1 MPVVN
6 LCKAQLT
13 LNLILNTYLLVNF
26 FIHSAYQTPNLTI
39 MTSKIIANGI
49 VRAVLTL
56 AAIFVLLLFLYKI
69 QTVIIYLFVA
79 LILSMIASPIVFF
92 LKRKLRFPHILA
104 VIVTLVF
111 LLGLLA
117 GFIMMFV
124 PLIVTQSE
132 NLSLLDTAKLETDVN
147 SVIAQVNNYFGI
159 DTAKLI
165 KDAKLTSKLN
175 FNFIPAFLNSILGIV
190 SGFGMGL
197 ASVMFITFFFL
208 KDRKLFL
215 IGAKK
220 ILPDAHE
227 DKIINSF
234 RKVNHLLS
242 RYFIG
247 LIIQMTVLFIIY
259 LIVLLIF
266 GVKNAF
272 IIAFITALLNIIPYI
287 GPIIAT
293 VLVIILT
300 LLGNIGPET
309 QGEMLSTTL
318 YVVIGYSAAQ
328 FIDNNISSPLI
339 FSNSVNSHPLEIFI
353 VILISGFVFG
363 VLGMIVAIP
372 VYTVIKV
379 VSKEFFPQN
388 PVVKA
393 LTKDL

>member
-1 MPVVN
+1 
-6 LCKAQLT
+6 
-13 LNLILNTYLLVNF
+13 
-26 FIHSAYQTPNLTI
+26 

-49 VRAVLTL
+49 VRGVLTL
-56 AAIFVLLLFLYKI
+56 GAIFILLLFLNRI
-69 QTVIIYLFVA
+69 QTVLIYIFVA
-79 LILSMIASPIVFF
+79 LILSMIASPIVYF
-92 LKRKLRFPHILA
+92 LKRRLRFPHVVA
-104 VIVTLVF
+104 VISTLIF
-111 LLGLLA
+111 FLGLLA

-124 PLIVTQSE
+124 PLIITQSE
-132 NLSLLDTAKLETDVN
+132 NLSLLDTNQLEQDVTH
-147 SVIAQVNNYFGI
+147 VIAQVNDYFGI
-159 DTAKLI
+159 DTQKMIAEANI
-165 KDAKLTSKLN
+165 TSKLN
-175 FNFIPAFLNSILGIV
+175 FNFIPVFLNSLLGIL

-208 KDRKLFL
+208 KDRKLFMN
-215 IGAKK
+215 GAKK
-220 ILPDAHE
+220 LLPEAHE

-234 RKVNHLLS
+234 RKINHMLS

-247 LIIQMTVLFIIY
+247 LIIQITVLFVIY

-266 GVKNAF
+266 GVENAL

-287 GPIIAT
+287 GPVIAT

-318 YVVIGYSAAQ
+318 YVIIGYSIAQ

-353 VILISGFVFG
+353 VILVSGFVFG
-363 VLGMIVAIP
+363 ILGMIVAIP
-372 VYTVIKV
+372 LYTVIKV
-379 VSKEFFPQN
+379 VAKEFFPKN
-388 PVVKA
+388 PIVKA

>member
-1 MPVVN
+1 
-6 LCKAQLT
+6 
-13 LNLILNTYLLVNF
+13 
-26 FIHSAYQTPNLTI
+26 

-49 VRAVLTL
+49 VRGVLTL
-56 AAIFVLLLFLYKI
+56 GAIFILLLFLNRI
-69 QTVIIYLFVA
+69 QTVLIYIFVA
-79 LILSMIASPIVFF
+79 LILSMIASPIVYF
-92 LKRKLRFPHILA
+92 LKRRLRFPHVVA
-104 VIVTLVF
+104 VIFTLIF
-111 LLGLLA
+111 FLGLLA

-124 PLIVTQSE
+124 PLIITQSE
-132 NLSLLDTAKLETDVN
+132 NLSLLDTNQLEQDVTH
-147 SVIAQVNNYFGI
+147 VIAQVNDYFGI
-159 DTAKLI
+159 DTQKMIAEANI
-165 KDAKLTSKLN
+165 TSKLN
-175 FNFIPAFLNSILGIV
+175 FNFIPVFLNSLLGIL

-208 KDRKLFL
+208 KDRKLFMN
-215 IGAKK
+215 GAKK
-220 ILPDAHE
+220 LLPEAHE

-234 RKVNHLLS
+234 RKINHMLS

-247 LIIQMTVLFIIY
+247 LIIQITVLFVIY

-266 GVKNAF
+266 GVENAL

-287 GPIIAT
+287 GPVIAT

-318 YVVIGYSAAQ
+318 YVIIGYSIAQ

-353 VILISGFVFG
+353 VILVSGFVFG
-363 VLGMIVAIP
+363 ILGMIVAIP
-372 VYTVIKV
+372 LYTVIKV
-379 VSKEFFPQN
+379 VAKEFFPKN
-388 PVVKA
+388 PIVKA

>member
-1 MPVVN
+1 
-6 LCKAQLT
+6 
-13 LNLILNTYLLVNF
+13 
-26 FIHSAYQTPNLTI
+26 

-49 VRAVLTL
+49 VRGVLTL
-56 AAIFVLLLFLYKI
+56 GAIFILLLFLNRI
-69 QTVIIYLFVA
+69 QTVLIYIFVA
-79 LILSMIASPIVFF
+79 LILSMIASPIVYF
-92 LKRKLRFPHILA
+92 LKRRLRFPHVVA
-104 VIVTLVF
+104 VIFTLIF
-111 LLGLLA
+111 FLGLLA

-124 PLIVTQSE
+124 PLIITQSE
-132 NLSLLDTAKLETDVN
+132 NLSLLDTNQLEQDVTH
-147 SVIAQVNNYFGI
+147 VIAQVNDYFGI
-159 DTAKLI
+159 DTQKMI
-165 KDAKLTSKLN
+165 KEANITSKLN
-175 FNFIPAFLNSILGIV
+175 FNFIPVFLNSLLSIL

-208 KDRKLFL
+208 KDRKLFMN
-215 IGAKK
+215 GAKK
-220 ILPDAHE
+220 LLPEAHE

-234 RKVNHLLS
+234 RKINHMLS

-247 LIIQMTVLFIIY
+247 LIIQITVLFVIY

-266 GVKNAF
+266 GVENAL

-287 GPIIAT
+287 GPVIAT

-318 YVVIGYSAAQ
+318 YVIIGYSIAQ

-353 VILISGFVFG
+353 VILVSGFVFG
-363 VLGMIVAIP
+363 ILGMIVAIP
-372 VYTVIKV
+372 LYTVIKV
-379 VSKEFFPQN
+379 VAKEFFPKN
-388 PVVKA
+388 PIVKV

>member
-1 MPVVN
+1 
-6 LCKAQLT
+6 
-13 LNLILNTYLLVNF
+13 
-26 FIHSAYQTPNLTI
+26 

-49 VRAVLTL
+49 VRGVLTL
-56 AAIFVLLLFLYKI
+56 GAIFILLLFLNRI
-69 QTVIIYLFVA
+69 QTVLIYIFVA
-79 LILSMIASPIVFF
+79 LILSMIASPIVYF
-92 LKRKLRFPHILA
+92 LKRRLRFPHVVA
-104 VIVTLVF
+104 VISTLIF
-111 LLGLLA
+111 FLGLLA

-124 PLIVTQSE
+124 PLIITQSE
-132 NLSLLDTAKLETDVN
+132 NLSLLDTNQLEQDVTH
-147 SVIAQVNNYFGI
+147 VIAQVNDYFGI
-159 DTAKLI
+159 DTQKMIAEANI
-165 KDAKLTSKLN
+165 TSKLN
-175 FNFIPAFLNSILGIV
+175 FNFIPVFLNSLLGIL

-208 KDRKLFL
+208 KDRKLFMN
-215 IGAKK
+215 GAKK
-220 ILPDAHE
+220 LLPEAHE

-234 RKVNHLLS
+234 RKINHMLS

-247 LIIQMTVLFIIY
+247 LIIQITVLFVIY

-266 GVKNAF
+266 GVENAL

-287 GPIIAT
+287 GPVIAT

-318 YVVIGYSAAQ
+318 YVITGYSIAQ

-353 VILISGFVFG
+353 VILVSGFVFG
-363 VLGMIVAIP
+363 ILGMIVAIP
-372 VYTVIKV
+372 LYTVIKV
-379 VSKEFFPQN
+379 VAKEFFPKN
-388 PVVKA
+388 PIVKA